1 MKNVFKILL
10 SAVTAVILFTAC
22 NKSDETVSD
31 NSIEGRYIGTLTNDG
46 LKSASATADVTKT
59 GDEEIEVHCFSDELD
74 TTFMLNYY
82 EDHDS
87 VMVCLEGDAFQEMY
101 GHILGQGHM
110 MGGMM
115 GDIGAGETEWMHHLS
130 DEHLAG
136 DEHFGGFDTMNHTF
150 GYRFGVMVNGETSM
164 FSFQGTKTH

>member
-10 SAVTAVILFTAC
+10 SAATAVVLFTAC
-22 NKSDETVSD
+22 NKSDETVID

-46 LKSASATADVTKT
+46 FKSTSATAEVTKT

-82 EDHDS
+82 ENHDS

-101 GHILGQGHM
+101 GHMLGQGHM

-115 GDIGAGETEWMHHLS
+115 SDINAGENEWMHHLS
-130 DEHLAG
+130 DEHHAG
-136 DEHFGGFDTMNHTF
+136 DEHFGGFDSMSHTF
-150 GYRFGVMVNGETSM
+150 GYWFQMMENGETYKY
-164 FSFQGTKTH
+164 SFQGTKTR